1 MNKTSAEIQKFLEE
15 LLEEA
20 NIKNP
25 TPELKEA
32 MIGDL
37 SGRLEQ
43 WLMMT
48 VAKHLEPE
56 DGAALEKLLEQKV
69 SQDEIQSFLGQR
81 IPDINTIIAQAMLDF
96 KNAYLGNK

>member
-1 MNKTSAEIQKFLEE
+1 MNKTPAEIKNFLEE

-25 TPELKEA
+25 TAELKEA
-32 MIGDL
+32 MLGDL

-48 VAKHLEPE
+48 IAKHLEPADS
-56 DGAALEKLLEQKV
+56 DGLEKLLEQKV
-69 SQDEIQSFLGQR
+69 SQEEIQSFLGQR
-81 IPDINTIIAQAMLDF
+81 IPDISAIIAQSMLDF
-96 KNAYLGNK
+96 KNAYLGKQ

>member
-1 MNKTSAEIQKFLEE
+1 MNQTPAEIKKFLEE
-15 LLEEA
+15 VLNEA

-43 WLMMT
+43 WLMMS
-48 VAKHLEPE
+48 VAKHLEPA
-56 DGAALEKLLEQKV
+56 DSIALEKLLEQKV
-69 SQDEIQSFLGQR
+69 SQEEIQSFLGQR
-81 IPDINTIIAQAMLDF
+81 IPDISAVIAQAMLDF
-96 KNAYLGNK
+96 KNAYLGKQ